1 MSSQE
6 GIALQKY
13 WSNSMT
19 SLIRL
24 KQLRDEFTTGN
35 KPKSLPTI
43 KAMHHHGKLANCKV
57 LEHFVSTTPV
67 VEKCDDP
74 RCFSRLVI
82 VPKREPG
89 STKESPPTSY
99 RVTMDALIKLCLR
112 PVASTLP
119 LATDE
124 IKKLN
129 AFKFFLK
136 MDAMNAFCS
145 IPLDEESKKLMAFQ
159 MQ

>member
-1 MSSQE
+1 M
-6 GIALQKY
+6 AKL
-13 WSNSMT
+13 
-19 SLIRL
+19 
-24 KQLRDEFTTGN
+24 TT
-35 KPKSLPTI
+35 
-43 KAMHHHGKLANCKV
+43 CKV

-136 MDAMNAFCS
+136 MDAINAF
-145 IPLDEESKKLMAFQ
+145 
-159 MQ
+159 